1 MAIQFLNPM
10 VEVGIVTNNI
20 DKMLPFY
27 RDVLGLP
34 LQGKIEYP
42 GGYQYRM
49 SVGDNIIK
57 LAVLTPAPAGAAIPD
72 GPWKA
77 TGIRYYSLAVA
88 NLREVVEAVRAQG
101 LQIPTEITEINPSF
115 GFAFITD
122 PDGNWIE
129 MFGPI

>member
-1 MAIQFLNPM
+1 MAIQFLNPI

-27 RDVLGLP
+27 RDLLGLT

-42 GGYQYRM
+42 GGEQHRFA
-49 SVGDNIIK
+49 VGDNIVK
-57 LAVLTPAPAGAAIPD
+57 LAVLTPAPVGVAIPD

-77 TGIRYYSLAVA
+77 AGIRYYSLAVA
-88 NLREVVEAVRAQG
+88 NLREVVEAVRAAG
-101 LQIPTEITEINPSF
+101 LQIPTEVTEISPAF

-129 MFGPI
+129 LFGPI

>member
-1 MAIQFLNPM
+1 MAIKFLNPI

-20 DKMLPFY
+20 EKMLPFY
-27 RDVLGLP
+27 RDLLGLS

-42 GGYQYRM
+42 GGEQHRFA
-49 SVGDNIIK
+49 VGDNIVK
-57 LAVLTPAPAGAAIPD
+57 LAVLTPAPAGQAIPD

-88 NLREVVEAVRAQG
+88 NLREVVEAVRGAG
-101 LQIPTEITEINPSF
+101 LQIPTEVTEINPAF

-129 MFGPI
+129 LFGPI

>member
-1 MAIQFLNPM
+1 MAIQFLSPT

-20 DKMLPFY
+20 DAMLPFY

-42 GGYQYRM
+42 GGYQYRLA
-49 SVGDNIIK
+49 VGDNIIK
-57 LAVLTPAPAGAAIPD
+57 LAVLEPTPPGKAIPD

-101 LQIPTEITEINPSF
+101 LQIPTEITEINPQF